1 MEEPKQ
7 TRGVSL
13 AGGCHLNHLLM
24 LHPLRNLRSLEG
36 PGLRQEME
44 WLWTTLQIAFGA
56 GLATTFDDTIY
67 LTGFFSEVDRSF
79 RPRHVV
85 VGELLGFTLL
95 LCISLLGFV
104 LGLAVPQQTI
114 GLLGVLPILIG
125 LASLI
130 ALWRVPAAAS
140 IPQPAPRQLPT
151 ETRGFASRRPSLPA
165 VLRDRRTYGVS
176 LVTVSNG
183 SNNLTIYIPLFAS
196 LTLGKIAVLIPVL
209 YAFIALWL
217 LLSFHL
223 TRFPSISVVLHRY
236 ASRVFPFIL
245 IWLGLRILHDT
256 GAISLLRSITG

>member
-1 MEEPKQ
+1 
-7 TRGVSL
+7 
-13 AGGCHLNHLLM
+13 
-24 LHPLRNLRSLEG
+24 
-36 PGLRQEME
+36 ME

-67 LTGFFSEVDRSF
+67 LTGFFSEVDRNF

-95 LCISLLGFV
+95 LCISLLGFA
-104 LGLAVPQQTI
+104 LGLAVPRRAI

-130 ALWRVPAAAS
+130 ALWRGRTEGGS
-140 IPQPAPRQLPT
+140 LQPAVLPAGAS
-151 ETRGFASRRPSLPA
+151 TRGFTSRRPSLFT
-165 VLRDRRTYGVS
+165 VLRDRRTYQVS

-196 LTLGKIAVLIPVL
+196 LTLGKIAVLIPVF
-209 YAFIALWL
+209 YGFIGLWL

-223 TRFPSISVVLHRY
+223 TRFPGISVVLHRY

-256 GAISLLRSITG
+256 GALGLFLSFSG

>member
-1 MEEPKQ
+1 
-7 TRGVSL
+7 
-13 AGGCHLNHLLM
+13 
-24 LHPLRNLRSLEG
+24 
-36 PGLRQEME
+36 ME

-79 RPRHVV
+79 QPRHVV

-95 LCISLLGFV
+95 LFISLLGFA
-104 LGLAVPQQTI
+104 LGLAVPREAV

-130 ALWRVPAAAS
+130 ALWRGRG
-140 IPQPAPRQLPT
+140 APSSAKPPIRQLPGSS
-151 ETRGFASRRPSLPA
+151 RGFPSRRPSLFT
-165 VLRDRRTYGVS
+165 VLRDRRTYAVS

-196 LTLGKIAVLIPVL
+196 LTLGKIAVLVPVF
-209 YAFIALWL
+209 YGFIAFWL

-223 TRFPSISVVLHRY
+223 TRFPGISVVLHRY
-236 ASRVFPFIL
+236 AKRVFPFIL

-256 GAISLLRSITG
+256 GAMGLLRSFSG